1 MDDFAEG
8 ENFEDLKLKSSI
20 YKGKSCSRSV
30 KTQKFS
36 ACGALRSAKNSINRL
51 KLVSERA
58 AGEKFWS
65 IFSIQETPLPY

>member
-51 KLVSERA
+51 KTCLRA
-58 AGEKFWS
+58 RRRRKFLGY
-65 IFSIQETPLPY
+65 FFHTRNPPL